1 MQVSDIV
8 LLGGSG
14 IGPSLAGRLEDAEA
28 HNRSVLKE
36 RRITPGALTCFAV
49 AECWGWRLGL
59 VGGGGSAGSV
69 LRSQGTLGPAKLS
82 RYRAKGI
89 RMSTFLCLLRPDPA
103 AARSTLPNPLCEH
116 RRQGRSPALKYMG
129 SLSPVL
135 QWRSAGAGAW
145 GLWAVGAPRDRS
157 CARRERWDR
166 LSFRAAA
173 RGGSGCRRSYA
184 RSGPIPLPLRGGAGR
199 LEDAEAHNRCVLKER
214 RITPGALT
222 CFAVAE
228 CRGWRLGLVGG
239 GGSAGSV
246 LRSQGTLGPAKLS
259 RCRARGIRMSTFL
272 CSLRPGP
279 AAVSWRR
286 RGVLMVQT
294 ERL

>member
-1 MQVSDIV
+1 V
-8 LLGGSG
+8 LAPARSRCCVGDGGW
-14 IGPSLAGRLEDAEA
+14 ARD
-28 HNRSVLKE
+28 RSFARRE
-36 RRITPGALTCFAV
+36 RGDTCFAV
-49 AECWGWRLGL
+49 AECRGWRLGL

-184 RSGPIPLPLRGGAGR
+184 RSGLVPLLSLGG
-199 LEDAEAHNRCVLKER
+199 D
-214 RITPGALT
+214 
-222 CFAVAE
+222 
-228 CRGWRLGLVGG
+228 
-239 GGSAGSV
+239 
-246 LRSQGTLGPAKLS
+246 
-259 RCRARGIRMSTFL
+259 
-272 CSLRPGP
+272 
-279 AAVSWRR
+279 
-286 RGVLMVQT
+286 GVF
-294 ERL
+294 